1 MTAAMAVSTVLVAS
15 ATGGQVQRKM
25 AVMHGTA
32 TCTIISLMST
42 VATPI
47 RSTASP
53 CVASGIDYLSCE
65 IWNISQDILDYWG
78 DNKVGGYAPLS
89 VANKDSRKFIK

>member
-32 TCTIISLMST
+32 TCTIIALMST
-42 VATPI
+42 VTAAI

-78 DNKVGGYAPLS
+78 DYKGGLYPPYPP
-89 VANKDSRKFIK
+89 RIKTVES